1 MPWPEPVRIALLT
14 NNRLPAREGIGRHV
28 TEIGRRL
35 QSRGHEV
42 VVLAR
47 GNCLAGW
54 QDAAVEGLHVRH
66 YPHVPLK
73 PMHHAI
79 DRLPLQRWL
88 DAGADG
94 ADLIH
99 VHLPL
104 FPPLR
109 CRRPLVATFHT
120 PMLADTAS
128 IPEPGLHPKL
138 ARLNARLFSRGYEQ
152 WHLDHAAG
160 VVAVSAQ
167 VRREIEAGYR
177 TGSGAIDVIENGV
190 DAQHFA
196 FAPMAGR
203 NQEIL
208 FVGRLSY
215 RKGVDRLIEAV
226 AGLGGELRLVLAG
239 EGPLEAHLRR
249 KVRVLGLEPRCEFA
263 GFLGRAALR
272 DRLQRAAVF
281 VSPSDYEGFPL
292 TLLEAMAAG
301 APVVTTRTG
310 PLADDPAAWPVLA
323 VDSTAE
329 GLAGGMEAVL
339 SRPAEAAARA
349 LAARHMVDARY
360 AWSRVVDQLLAVYRR
375 PERLAA

>member
-1 MPWPEPVRIALLT
+1 MRIALLT

-42 VVLAR
+42 IVLAR
-47 GNCLAGW
+47 GDRLAGW
-54 QDAAVEGLHVRH
+54 LDAAVDGLHVRH

-73 PMHHAI
+73 PLHHAI

-99 VHLPL
+99 IHLPL

-109 CRRPLVATFHT
+109 SRQPRVVTVHT
-120 PMLADTAS
+120 PMLADTAAV
-128 IPEPGLHPKL
+128 PEPGLHPKL

-152 WHLDHAAG
+152 WHLDHA
-160 VVAVSAQ
+160 VRVLAVSAQ
-167 VRREIEAGYR
+167 VRREIESAYR
-177 TGSGAIDVIENGV
+177 VHPGAVEVVENGV
-190 DAQHFA
+190 DADYFA

-203 NQEIL
+203 GRDIL
-208 FVGRLSY
+208 FAGRLSY
-215 RKGVDRLIEAV
+215 RKGLDRLVEAF
-226 AGLGGELRLVLAG
+226 AGLGGEHRLVLAG
-239 EGPLEAHLRR
+239 EGPLEPQLRR
-249 KVRVLGLEPRCEFA
+249 KARSLGIDDRCEFA
-263 GFLGRAALR
+263 GFLGRGALR
-272 DRLQRAAVF
+272 DRLQRAALF
-281 VSPSDYEGFPL
+281 VSPSEYEGFPL

-310 PLADDPAAWPVLA
+310 PLAADPAAMPVIA

-329 GLAGGMEAVL
+329 GLAAGIETILAD
-339 SRPAEAAARA
+339 PAAAGSLARA
-349 LAARHMVDARY
+349 GRRLIDERY
-360 AWSRVVDQLLAVYRR
+360 AWSRVVDQLEAVYRQ